1 MAPKRKFNQEERNA
15 MLEAYIEAGH
25 DAKAAAAALREMGP
39 AWKRRDLPRSIEVVY
54 HNQREYGS
62 VADAP

>member
-1 MAPKRKFNQEERNA
+1 